1 MKPKIY
7 RLKSDLSNYSYFI
20 ENCPKGQEDI
30 AGRAMDRALYHHWQP
45 FGEEYQPVT
54 MELYRNYY
62 GKKNY
67 QLDIS
72 GFTAP
77 FYVLSERALE
87 ALSDIFLP
95 RGQVLPI
102 ITASKRKKFWGYFPT
117 NVLKGCFD
125 KEKSIYKQWP
135 NGLMIEHV
143 VLIADNITDEYLF
156 TIEEDI
162 GRVFVTEKFKQR
174 VEEAGL
180 LAFTFPDHLVA
191 ETS

>member
-1 MKPKIY
+1 MKSKTY
-7 RLKSDLSNYSYFI
+7 LLNSDLSDYSHFI
-20 ENCPKGQEDI
+20 ENCPEGQEDMQ
-30 AGRAMDRALYHHWQP
+30 GRAMDRALYHRWQP

-54 MELYRNYY
+54 MELYRNDY

-87 ALSDIFLP
+87 SLSDIFLP

-117 NVLKGCFD
+117 NVLKDCFN

-162 GRVFVTEKFKQR
+162 RRVFVTEKFKQR

-180 LAFTFPDHLVA
+180 LAFTFQDHFVV

>member
-1 MKPKIY
+1 MKPDVY
-7 RLKSDLSNYSYFI
+7 VLESNVSDYSSFI
-20 ENCPKGQEDI
+20 ENCPDGQEDI

-54 MELYRNYY
+54 MELYANDY
-62 GKKNY
+62 GRKNY

-72 GFTAP
+72 GSTAP

-87 ALSDIFLP
+87 ALSDIFLS

-180 LAFTFPDHLVA
+180 LAFTFPDHLVV